1 METNDCAGEDTGVA
15 AGRFQNGIARATA
28 WFVTLDFR
36 GCSNRYL
43 RARRKA
49 LNANI

>member
-1 METNDCAGEDTGVA
+1 METNDCRGEDTDVGT
-15 AGRFQNGIARATA
+15 GEFRTGFARATA
-28 WFVTLDFR
+28 WFVTNDFR
-36 GCSNRYL
+36 GCSNRIL

>member
-1 METNDCAGEDTGVA
+1 METNDCLGEDTAA
-15 AGRFQNGIARATA
+15 AGAFPTGIARATA
-28 WFVTLDFR
+28 WFVTFDFR

-43 RARRKA
+43 RAMRKA

>member
-1 METNDCAGEDTGVA
+1 METNDCCGEDTDAGPGVF
-15 AGRFQNGIARATA
+15 RNGIARATV

-43 RARRKA
+43 RAMRKA

>member
-1 METNDCAGEDTGVA
+1 METNDCNREDTDVA
-15 AGRFQNGIARATA
+15 AGRFQNGIARATG

-43 RARRKA
+43 RAMRKA

>member
-1 METNDCAGEDTGVA
+1 METNDCNGEDTDIA
-15 AGRFQNGIARATA
+15 AGVFRTGIARATA

-36 GCSNRYL
+36 DCSNRYL
-43 RARRKA
+43 RAMRKA